1 MGSSRSSLVR
11 ALEGG
16 FGIQYWGESYT
27 APDLAAAP
35 HGLLILEATR
45 VGTHETSAEGEIL
58 FGCDEVSEIRQSGKC
73 VLGYLNLTEIEV
85 YRDYW
90 RDHARQTSPDGLY
103 SAAWI
108 GPRTAEDERLARY
121 WTPAWEELLLTR
133 IDRLMARGF
142 DGVFLDD
149 LLHYFSF
156 VSGEELDWW
165 GTGPGPR
172 STAFATAMMELVV
185 TVADC
190 VRKQRPDAIVVVNN
204 GVFLPGDAAAETG
217 PASDVLTERY
227 LEAIDGILVESVFGS
242 GENAVTHQ
250 ALAER
255 YSKRGIS
262 VLTVDFA
269 DQVGAVTQ
277 RPFREYVQS
286 RAAGLGFVPYAVDD
300 PMFDRLYPPLTG

>member
-11 ALEGG
+11 ALKGG
-16 FGIQYWGESYT
+16 FGIQYWGETYT
-27 APDLAAAP
+27 ASHLAAAP

-58 FGCDEVSEIRQSGKC
+58 FDCDEVSEIRQGGKR

-90 RDHARQTSPDGLY
+90 RDHARQTSPEGLF

-108 GPRTAEDERLARY
+108 GPRTSDDERLARY
-121 WTPAWEELLLTR
+121 WTPAWEAMLLGR
-133 IDRLMARGF
+133 VDRLMARGF

-156 VSGEELDWW
+156 VSGEFLDWA
-165 GTGPGPR
+165 GTGPGQR
-172 STAFATAMMELVV
+172 RTTFAAAMMELVLRL
-185 TVADC
+185 TDR
-190 VRKQRPDAIVVVNN
+190 VRRHRPDAVVVVNN
-204 GVFLPGDAAAETG
+204 GVFLPGDAAAEIG
-217 PASDVLTERY
+217 AAAEELTERY
-227 LEAIDGILVESVFGS
+227 LDAIDGILVESAFGA
-242 GENAVTHQ
+242 GENAVTHR
-250 ALAER
+250 ALSDR
-255 YSKRGIS
+255 YASRGIC

-277 RPFREYVQS
+277 TPFREYVRS
-286 RAAGLGFVPYAVDD
+286 RAAGLGFAPYAVDD
-300 PMFDRLYPPLTG
+300 PMFDRLYPPLTS